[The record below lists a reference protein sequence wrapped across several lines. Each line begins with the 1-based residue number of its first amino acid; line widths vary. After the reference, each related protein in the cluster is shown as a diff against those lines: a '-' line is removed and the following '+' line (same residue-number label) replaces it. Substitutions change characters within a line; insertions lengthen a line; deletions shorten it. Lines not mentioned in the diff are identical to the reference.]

1 MATSLVIV
9 SALSTLYIRLIARSP
24 LEFVTLLPSHLHT
37 APQSKMNT
45 VINLS
50 KSIVFSHDLNNRKT
64 NETSSHSNLKKCE
77 SLLTRVRCE
86 QHCPALGKNRPLMKV
101 NLAIMGI
108 TEKTIF
114 THEKKVPPF
123 LAYPK
128 LSLISIQG
136 AEAFSFLI
144 RML

>member
-1 MATSLVIV
+1 
-9 SALSTLYIRLIARSP
+9 
-24 LEFVTLLPSHLHT
+24 
-37 APQSKMNT
+37 
-45 VINLS
+45 
-50 KSIVFSHDLNNRKT
+50 
-64 NETSSHSNLKKCE
+64 
-77 SLLTRVRCE
+77 
-86 QHCPALGKNRPLMKV
+86 MKV

-114 THEKKVPPF
+114 TNEKKVPPF
-123 LAYPK
+123 PTYPK